1 MIFDEILV
9 NAVDNKQRDQMM
21 NAIRVCVDVEGNSV
35 SLWNNGD
42 GVPVEV
48 HQEEKVMLHIN
59 FRSQL
64 QGQEES
70 TLRALREGTGL
81 KELRVTFGPS
91 NEFIKSINLIQEP
104 KLSLDKEEFDSRLR
118 EAQFLASCTKWA
130 EHKMGS
136 IGKHSS
142 WEAP

>member
-1 MIFDEILV
+1 MDFMKVFDHTVRET
-9 NAVDNKQRDQMM
+9 
-21 NAIRVCVDVEGNSV
+21 
-35 SLWNNGD
+35 
-42 GVPVEV
+42 
-48 HQEEKVMLHIN
+48 MLHIN

-70 TLRALREGTGL
+70 TLRALREGSDVFSGTGL

-104 KLSLDKEEFDSRLR
+104 KPSLDREEFNSRLR
-118 EAQFLASCTKWA
+118 EAQFLASCKKWG
-130 EHKMGS
+130 EHEMGS